1 MQGDLSPAPEFFADP
16 SSLDSLS
23 WYSEVRGAPI
33 PQRFYPYLGSILDFV
48 SLTYMPEEGAG
59 GPTLLL
65 SPIIRTLSLVRRYCV
80 CSHPLLS
87 DTLEPERELG
97 DESYP
102 PTSCLGWGMTYD
114 LVHSLKNPPFQYPQC
129 GLRVV

>member
-1 MQGDLSPAPEFFADP
+1 
-16 SSLDSLS
+16 
-23 WYSEVRGAPI
+23 
-33 PQRFYPYLGSILDFV
+33 
-48 SLTYMPEEGAG
+48 MPEEGAG

-102 PTSCLGWGMTYD
+102 PSSCLGWMIPIFPGSVSHRGRGRYLCLLTWGE
-114 LVHSLKNPPFQYPQC
+114 LLPYPALLW
-129 GLRVV
+129 GPGGDENWLGNK